1 MTLNEYKIEFKNQLA
16 HIYPEQEALSIL
28 QILCEDLL
36 NWSRTDFLFK
46 NKEALK
52 HLQREILEKSLEKL
66 LQHEPVQHITGIA
79 HFYGEEFKV
88 SQDTLVP
95 RQETEELVDWI
106 IKDNQESSP
115 RAIMDI
121 GTGTGCIGL
130 SLGLAS
136 AKPALSGVEVAELLL
151 ADISERALEIAK
163 LNTASLYLE
172 EQTQFLQMDI
182 LKAESI
188 PEADIIVSNPPYVR
202 NLEKVEIQKN
212 VLDHEPHLALFVSDD
227 DPLIFYRKIMQLAL
241 PSLQNGGLLYFEINQ
256 YLSDEMRSLASD
268 LGLTFELRKDLKGN
282 WRMMKCW
289 IDSHV

>member
-1 MTLNEYKIEFKNQLA
+1 MTLNEYKIAFKNQLA
-16 HIYPEQEALSIL
+16 HICPEQEALNIL

-36 NWSRTDFLFK
+36 NWSRTDFLLK
-46 NKEALK
+46 DREALS

-66 LQHEPVQHITGIA
+66 MQHEPVQHITGTA
-79 HFYGEEFKV
+79 HFFGEQFKV

-106 IKDNQESSP
+106 IKDHENHHP
-115 RAIMDI
+115 KHIIDI
-121 GTGTGCIGL
+121 GAGTGCIGL
-130 SLGLAS
+130 SLGLAF
-136 AKPALSGVEVAELLL
+136 AKAKISL
-151 ADISERALEIAK
+151 ADVSEMALEITKKNAVSFHMEVRIK
-163 LNTASLYLE
+163 LVH
-172 EQTQFLQMDI
+172 MDV
-182 LKAESI
+182 LNAESL

-202 NLEKVEIQKN
+202 DLEKVEIQKN

-241 PSLQNGGLLYFEINQ
+241 PSLQKGGLLYFEINQ

-268 LGLTFELRKDLKGN
+268 LGLTFELRKDLNGN

-289 IDSHV
+289 L

>member
-1 MTLNEYKIEFKNQLA
+1 MTLNEYKIAFKNQLA

-46 NKEALK
+46 NKEALT
-52 HLQREILEKSLEKL
+52 HLQREILDKSLEKL
-66 LQHEPVQHITGIA
+66 MQHEPVQHITGIA
-79 HFYGEEFKV
+79 HFFGEQFKV

-106 IKDNQESSP
+106 IKDHQKLSP
-115 RAIMDI
+115 KTIMDI

-130 SLGLAS
+130 SLGLAF
-136 AKPALSGVEVAELLL
+136 AKAQISL
-151 ADISERALEIAK
+151 ADVSKMTLEITKKNAANLHLVERIK
-163 LNTASLYLE
+163 LV
-172 EQTQFLQMDI
+172 QIDI
-182 LKAESI
+182 LRAESI

-202 NLEKVEIQKN
+202 DMEKVEIQKN
-212 VLDHEPHLALFVSDD
+212 VLDYEPHLALFVSDD

-256 YLSDEMRSLASD
+256 YLSDEMKSLASD
-268 LGLTFELRKDLKGN
+268 LGLTFELKKDLNGN

-289 IDSHV
+289 L

>member
-1 MTLNEYKIEFKNQLA
+1 MTLDEYKIAFKNQLA
-16 HIYPEQEALSIL
+16 HIYVEQEALSIL

-36 NWSRTDFLFK
+36 NWSRTDFSLK
-46 NKEALK
+46 NRETLT
-52 HLQREILEKSLEKL
+52 HLQQQILDRSLERL
-66 LQHEPVQHITGIA
+66 LQHEPVQHITGTA
-79 HFYGEEFKV
+79 HFFGEQFTV

-106 IKDNQESSP
+106 VRDHQKCP
-115 RAIMDI
+115 PKTIMDI

-130 SLGLAS
+130 SLGLAF
-136 AKPALSGVEVAELLL
+136 AKAQISL
-151 ADISERALEIAK
+151 ADVSKMALEITKKNAAN
-163 LNTASLYLE
+163 LHLE
-172 EQTQFLQMDI
+172 ESIKLVQIDVLR
-182 LKAESI
+182 AEFI

-241 PSLQNGGLLYFEINQ
+241 PSLQKGGLLYFEINQ
-256 YLSDEMRSLASD
+256 YLSEGMRSLASD
-268 LGLTFELRKDLKGN
+268 LGLTFELRKDLNGN

-289 IDSHV
+289 L